1 MRLNETLEKRPGIR
15 PGRPYT
21 GTPLYYSERM
31 KIPLSLAISSAVWI
45 ISVGL
50 GFQLLL
56 DYGSKPG
63 PQTAVAPTWPQGST
77 LDKATAAPT
86 LLVFLH
92 PKCPCSNATLSE
104 LAYVVARH
112 PEVRTKLIFI
122 KPTGAAKGWED
133 TALWHRA
140 LALPGATVVV
150 DGQGREAHVFAA
162 RTSGQCFLY
171 DRLGNLQFAGGITGS
186 RGHEGDNQGLSRLEA
201 ALDQEQGIGIL
212 SPTFGCPL
220 NSKQPAMQAKTKCL
234 N

>member
-1 MRLNETLEKRPGIR
+1 M
-15 PGRPYT
+15 
-21 GTPLYYSERM
+21 
-31 KIPLSLAISSAVWI
+31 SLAISSAAWI
-45 ISVGL
+45 ISVGF

-63 PQTAVAPTWPQGST
+63 PQAAVAPTWPQGST
-77 LDKATAAPT
+77 LDKETTAPT

-112 PEVRTKLIFI
+112 PELRTRLIFI

-133 TALWHRA
+133 TALWRRA

-150 DGQGREAHVFAA
+150 DGQGREANAFAA

-171 DRLGNLQFAGGITGS
+171 DRLGHLQFAGGITGS
-186 RGHEGDNQGLSRLEA
+186 RGHEGDNQGLCRLEA
-201 ALDQEQGIGIL
+201 ALDQKQSIGIL

-220 NSKQPAMQAKTKCL
+220 NSKPPAMQAKIKCL